1 MALSPAQKEHAVDQ
15 LCFILMAPPSEV
27 KYTMESRLGE
37 AHLMESIY
45 RPIVELMGDFKVRSF
60 AEILAELNKDQVTIA
75 RQNLLEAIL
84 TLSCNGTLSPAVKL
98 DTVNPEVVARCRKF
112 NHTLLEQEHIAQM
125 KFLASPVLQ
134 GAFSL
139 SDVFKVLL
147 QIKLQE
153 PNITRDALCQKL
165 FDLVIANGKT
175 LNKDGKP
182 ITKRKEQEAILSEQV
197 DLFLKHSLPLMEA
210 MGTL

>member
-1 MALSPAQKEHAVDQ
+1 M
-15 LCFILMAPPSEV
+15 
-27 KYTMESRLGE
+27 
-37 AHLMESIY
+37 
-45 RPIVELMGDFKVRSF
+45 
-60 AEILAELNKDQVTIA
+60 
-75 RQNLLEAIL
+75 
-84 TLSCNGTLSPAVKL
+84 
-98 DTVNPEVVARCRKF
+98 ARCRKF
-112 NHTLLEQEHIAQM
+112 NHALLEHEHIAQM

-153 PNITRDALCQKL
+153 PNITRDVLCQKL
-165 FDLVIANGKT
+165 CDIALSNGKT